1 MPAERKTPPPC
12 PHEQEF
18 GENTIWPDDVSLAH
32 FDKCLT
38 PEGRLWVWTG
48 ARKMADKGSRCTLYG
63 HETAVHRVQAL
74 LQDRSLL
81 MQAARTDQAYI
92 SSLTAQLRELLAYC
106 QAERTDHARFSDSV
120 AVACF
125 DDMVE
130 RLQAILGTRAQSV
143 EQVEP

>member
-18 GENTIWPDDVSLAH
+18 GENTIWPDDVSLEH
-32 FDKCLT
+32 FDTCLT

-48 ARKMADKGSRCTLYG
+48 ARKMADTGSRCIMSD
-63 HETAVHRVQAL
+63 HATAVRRVQAL

-92 SSLTAQLRELLAYC
+92 SSLTDQLRELTRDLEGPRLAGDYRWV
-106 QAERTDHARFSDSV
+106 AERVR
-120 AVACF
+120 
-125 DDMVE
+125 
-130 RLQAILGTRAQSV
+130 AILGTRAQSA

>member
-1 MPAERKTPPPC
+1 VPAERKTPPPC

-18 GENTIWPDDVSLAH
+18 GENTVWPDDVSLEH

-48 ARKMADKGSRCTLYG
+48 ARKMADTGSRCIMSD
-63 HETAVHRVQAL
+63 HATATRRVQAL

-81 MQAARTDQAYI
+81 MQAAHTDQAYI
-92 SSLTAQLRELLAYC
+92 STMVEQLRELVVYIDQPEALPTDMLYEIR
-106 QAERTDHARFSDSV
+106 ERIRG
-120 AVACF
+120 
-125 DDMVE
+125 
-130 RLQAILGTRAQSV
+130 ILGTRAQSA

>member
-18 GENTIWPDDVSLAH
+18 GENTIWPDDVSLEH

-48 ARKMADKGSRCTLYG
+48 ARKMADTGSRCIMFD
-63 HETAVHRVQAL
+63 HATAVHRVQAL
-74 LQDRSLL
+74 LQDRSLI
-81 MQAARTDQAYI
+81 MQASRTDQAYI
-92 SSLTAQLRELLAYC
+92 SSMVEQLREVVAEGSRDGAYI
-106 QAERTDHARFSDSV
+106 R
-120 AVACF
+120 
-125 DDMVE
+125 E

>member
-18 GENTIWPDDVSLAH
+18 GENTIWPDDVSLEH

-48 ARKMADKGSRCTLYG
+48 ARKMADTGSRCIMSD
-63 HETAVHRVQAL
+63 HATAVHRVQAL

-92 SSLTAQLRELLAYC
+92 SSLTDQLRELTRDLEGPHLAGDYRWV
-106 QAERTDHARFSDSV
+106 AERVR
-120 AVACF
+120 
-125 DDMVE
+125 
-130 RLQAILGTRAQSV
+130 AILGTRAQSA